1 MSANNSNDPFFK
13 TIGEQ
18 VASNSNEEENAKS
31 TITGSE
37 QEEHQQ
43 GDQDQPVQEIESF
56 CMQCHELGTTR
67 LLLTFIPYFREVII
81 ASFYCD
87 HCGNRNNEIQS
98 AGMIQPKG
106 CIYTIHVTSVSDLN
120 RQVVKSEHATITVPE
135 IQLTIPNKR
144 GQLTT
149 IEGILSDTL
158 RDLEMDQPLR
168 KHMQPEV
175 YEKIEEICA
184 RLRSV
189 VGEEKADEQEGG
201 TQQSSTDDQPSQGLS
216 SKGPVGN
223 SRQTSDKNDDSRQFL
238 PITFKIDD
246 PTGNSFV
253 EFTGSIEGKGMS
265 DVKWSKR
272 DYPRTKEQN
281 TELGLG
287 INQEEASSANDT
299 REAGTGAQKGGSSDS
314 NVESREQKRSKG
326 QDGEAVPMASKA
338 AAIDAT
344 GIGGGFSKSQG
355 ETEFDNEEV
364 FTFPGTCSSCSATLE
379 TNMKKVNIPYFKDIL
394 IMSTNC
400 DSCGYR
406 DNEVKSGSAIPPRGR
421 KLTLRVEDAEDLSRD
436 ILKSESAGLSIPDI
450 DLHLAPGTLGGR
462 FTTLEGLLQQVYDE
476 LSERVLMRGDSS
488 IQRENLEGFLGKLK
502 GVMSAQICPYTVILD
517 DPLADSYIQNPY
529 APDKDEQLEEVEY
542 ERTWDQN
549 EDLGLN
555 DIKVEDYSEESKQW
569 RLDAEK
575 AKGENEAP
583 KDTQMEGTQ

>member
-13 TIGEQ
+13 PIGEQ
-18 VASNSNEEENAKS
+18 VASNAGEETMA
-31 TITGSE
+31 TPTAGSE
-37 QEEHQQ
+37 VEGQQ
-43 GDQDQPVQEIESF
+43 DQFQDQPVQEIESL
-56 CMQCHELGTTR
+56 CMECGKMGTTR

-106 CIYTIHVTSVSDLN
+106 CIYTIHVTAVADLN

-175 YEKIEEICA
+175 YGKIEEICS
-184 RLRSV
+184 RLRVV
-189 VGEEKADEQEGG
+189 VGEEKEDEEGE
-201 TQQSSTDDQPSQGLS
+201 QQSSAEAPAHEGLS

-223 SRQTSDKNDDSRQFL
+223 SRKTADKDDETRQFPPL
-238 PITFKIDD
+238 TFKIDD

-281 TELGLG
+281 TALGLG
-287 INQEEASSANDT
+287 INQEEVPAEKDN
-299 REAGTGAQKGGSSDS
+299 REAGTGPQKGGSTDT
-314 NVESREQKRSKG
+314 NAESREQKRSKG

-338 AAIDAT
+338 DAIDAT
-344 GIGGGFSKSQG
+344 GIGGGFSKDAG

-364 FTFPGTCSSCSATLE
+364 FTFPGTCSSCSAPLE

-406 DNEVKSGSAIPPRGR
+406 DNEVKSGSAIPPKGR

-436 ILKSESAGLSIPDI
+436 VLKSESAGLSIPDI

-488 IQRENLEGFLGKLK
+488 IQKDNLEGFLGKLK
-502 GVMSAQICPYTVILD
+502 DVMSAQLCPYTVILD

-529 APDKDEQLEEVEY
+529 APDKDEQIEEVEY

-575 AKGENEAP
+575 GNNEAP
-583 KDTQMEGTQ
+583 QSANDTQMDNA